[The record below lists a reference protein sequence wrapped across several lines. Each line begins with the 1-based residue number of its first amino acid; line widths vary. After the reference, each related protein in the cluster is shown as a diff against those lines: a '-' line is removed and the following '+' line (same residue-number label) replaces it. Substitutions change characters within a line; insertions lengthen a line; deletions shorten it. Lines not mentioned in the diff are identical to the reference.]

1 MCIRD
6 RYTFTGLQ
14 EVYESMCLNLCG
26 ASHYPVTKLFGRSP
40 AGMNAT
46 GESDLKNYYD
56 YVGSQREAK
65 VRPVLQK
72 LLPVLALSAWGE
84 APDDLEVTFPP
95 LWTPTATETA
105 EIALKKAQA
114 IRDTFQA
121 GLFQADTAMK
131 ELKKLEEETGMF
143 GSISDEEVNTAAGK
157 NYQDLTALR
166 DPLMGLGYGEMN
178 ADTEPG
184 AE

>member
-1 MCIRD
+1 MD
-6 RYTFTGLQ
+6 THGDGD
-14 EVYESMCLNLCG
+14 SG
-26 ASHYPVTKLFGRSP
+26 
-40 AGMNAT
+40 
-46 GESDLKNYYD
+46 
-56 YVGSQREAK
+56 
-65 VRPVLQK
+65 
-72 LLPVLALSAWGE
+72 
-84 APDDLEVTFPP
+84 
-95 LWTPTATETA
+95 
-105 EIALKKAQA
+105 LKKAQA